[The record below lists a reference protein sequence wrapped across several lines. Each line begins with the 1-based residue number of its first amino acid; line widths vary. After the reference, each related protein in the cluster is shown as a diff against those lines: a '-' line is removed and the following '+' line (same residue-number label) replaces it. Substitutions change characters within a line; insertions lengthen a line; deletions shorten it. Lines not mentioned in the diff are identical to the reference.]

1 MRTVYRILLFFIIT
15 AALPPMAGPG
25 GSDLPFS
32 GERLT
37 FEVTFLNIPV
47 VRAEW
52 EVTEVGFSGD
62 EAVIHL
68 AVVGRST
75 PFYSLLYPVNN
86 HYDAYF
92 TWPSAHTLKYT
103 RCISEPGVDL
113 QRTIRYQNG
122 LAMTEG
128 ADPRPVPGGIRDLF
142 TSLYALRGEPLYDGQ
157 IIEST
162 LDLDGQM
169 WVARTTVLGRETT
182 KTHLGSHN
190 AIKVLVRFHPQSQE
204 DHQRPESDVM
214 TNNLVRE
221 KTKLTFWFSDDERHL
236 PLRAEYRM
244 APFSLKTV
252 LSSAN

>member
-1 MRTVYRILLFFIIT
+1 MRTLYRTVFLLAAMVALMISGT
-15 AALPPMAGPG
+15 A

-52 EVTEVGFSGD
+52 EVAEVGFSGD
-62 EAVIHL
+62 EAVVHL

-86 HYDAYF
+86 RYDAYF

-103 RCISEPGVDL
+103 RCIDEPGVDL

-122 LAMTEG
+122 LALTEG
-128 ADPRPVPGGIRDLF
+128 VDPRPVPGGVRDLF
-142 TSLYALRGEPLYDGQ
+142 TALYALRGQPLQDGQ
-157 IIEST
+157 IIESL

-169 WVARTTVLGRETT
+169 WTALTTVLGREMT
-182 KTHLGSHN
+182 KTHLGSHR
-190 AIKVLVRFHPQSQE
+190 AVKVLVRFHPLSQDGHE
-204 DHQRPESDVM
+204 RPESDVM

-221 KTKLTFWFSDDERHL
+221 KTKLTFWFSDDDRHL

-252 LSSAN
+252 LSSIN